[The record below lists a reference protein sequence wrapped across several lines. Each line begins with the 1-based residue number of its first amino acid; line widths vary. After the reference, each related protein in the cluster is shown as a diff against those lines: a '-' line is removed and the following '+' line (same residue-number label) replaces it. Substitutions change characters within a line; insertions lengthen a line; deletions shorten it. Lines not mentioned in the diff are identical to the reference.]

1 MPILPYSDNESMSL
15 MKTHLLSLD
24 HTKHPNFSF
33 PPLQSVTSVCW
44 QLNDPVK
51 TAWLGA
57 WPAVK
62 LALHSPRMALTAQG
76 YYTSHYFLVC
86 AQFKFLGRELRRLA
100 DSGSPKGSQD
110 HFSVT
115 LPITQFL
122 SPQACMNE
130 LKVYLVYQRSNAFS
144 FRETH

>member
-1 MPILPYSDNESMSL
+1 

-24 HTKHPNFSF
+24 HTKTPNFSF

-51 TAWLGA
+51 TAKLGA
-57 WPAVK
+57 EPAVK
-62 LALHSPRMALTAQG
+62 LALHSPTMAPAAQG

-86 AQFKFLGRELRRLA
+86 TQFKFLGRELQRLA

-110 HFSVT
+110 HFSYDLTYHTVP
-115 LPITQFL
+115 LPQGL
-122 SPQACMNE
+122 HE
-130 LKVYLVYQRSNAFS
+130 
-144 FRETH
+144 